1 MPQQFAW
8 IALAGFALVSGAGP
22 AAADPEGKAIYQH
35 CKNCHGVA
43 GEGGKAGKYPRIG
56 GLPQD
61 YIERQLANFKS
72 GKRVNKRMVPI
83 FKNWRFDSDAMSTVA
98 AYVAQMPVSA
108 PAPFEPSEERLA
120 EFDSREEFDDLGAT
134 IYDENCAQCHGDE
147 GLGRTDKEAP
157 PLVKQYP
164 NYLFR
169 QIAAFIA
176 GEREHEHANK
186 MFGELYEEEIEAVL
200 THIGKLSSAPET

>member
-1 MPQQFAW
+1 MSRSFVW
-8 IALAGFALVSGAGP
+8 IALAGFAFVFGAGP
-22 AAADPEGKAIYQH
+22 VAADSEGKSIYQH

-72 GKRVNKRMVPI
+72 GKRVNKTMVPI
-83 FKNWRFDSDAMSTVA
+83 FKNWKFDSDAMAIVA

-108 PAPFEPSEERLA
+108 PAPFEPSAERLA
-120 EFDSREEFDDLGAT
+120 EFDSREDFDELGET

-147 GLGRTDKEAP
+147 GLGRSDKEAP

-164 NYLFR
+164 VYLMR
-169 QIAAFIA
+169 QIGYFIS
-176 GEREHEHANK
+176 GQREHEHAKK
-186 MFGELYEEEIEAVL
+186 MFGELYEEEFDAL
-200 THIGKLSSAPET
+200 LSHIGKLSVSPGG